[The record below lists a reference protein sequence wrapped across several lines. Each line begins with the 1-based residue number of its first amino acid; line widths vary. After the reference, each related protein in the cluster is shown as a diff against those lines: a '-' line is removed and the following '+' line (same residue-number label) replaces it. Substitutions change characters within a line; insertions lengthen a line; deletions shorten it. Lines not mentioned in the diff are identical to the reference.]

1 VTPVRNNTDA
11 LMAIQLAT
19 VRITLAKLTA
29 DGALR
34 AMADGSA
41 GFKANASG
49 SNTTGGGNPSITV
62 KLEDG
67 TTDTV
72 PVRGVEAAVLSGRTD
87 KATDDLAAAYGA
99 LSALC
104 DAAVLVSDIF
114 ARWAPSKQ
122 FVTKDVRESTRDL
135 WCPNP
140 AHGHALAPRSGRS
153 AYCSFCAGFRTANG
167 VSPDD
172 VLCDR
177 NHQGK
182 HLTEADLRLWRLRQK
197 AGKGKGKKAA

>member
-29 DGALR
+29 DGALE
-34 AMADGSA
+34 AMRNGVGGYKST
-41 GFKANASG
+41 ASG
-49 SNTTGGGNPSITV
+49 SDTSGGGNRTITV
-62 KLEDG
+62 DG
-67 TTDTV
+67 DTI
-72 PVRGVEAAVLSGRTD
+72 PVTGVEAAVLSGRTD
-87 KATDDLAAAYGA
+87 KAIDDLAAVYGA

-153 AYCSFCAGFRTANG
+153 SYCSFCAGFRTANG

-197 AGKGKGKKAA
+197 AGKKGKGRREAA

>member
-1 VTPVRNNTDA
+1 
-11 LMAIQLAT
+11 MAIQLAT
-19 VRITLAKLTA
+19 VRITLAQLTA
-29 DGALR
+29 DGALE
-34 AMADGSA
+34 AMRNGVGGYKST
-41 GFKANASG
+41 ASG
-49 SNTTGGGNPSITV
+49 SDTSGGGNRTITV
-62 KLEDG
+62 DG
-67 TTDTV
+67 DTI
-72 PVRGVEAAVLSGRTD
+72 PVTGVEAAVLSGRTD
-87 KATDDLAAAYGA
+87 TATDDLAAAYGA

-140 AHGHALAPRSGRS
+140 AHGHALAQRSGRS

-167 VSPDD
+167 VSPDEE
-172 VLCDR
+172 LCDR

-182 HLTEADLRLWRLRQK
+182 HLTTKDYELWRGRQK
-197 AGKGKGKKAA
+197 ARNGKKGKGRREAA

>member
-29 DGALR
+29 DGALE
-34 AMADGSA
+34 AMRNGVGGYKST
-41 GFKANASG
+41 ASG
-49 SNTTGGGNPSITV
+49 SDTSGGGNRTIAV
-62 KLEDG
+62 DG
-67 TTDTV
+67 DTI
-72 PVRGVEAAVLSGRTD
+72 PVTGVEAAVLSGRTD
-87 KATDDLAAAYGA
+87 KASDDLATFYGA
-99 LSALC
+99 LSRFC
-104 DAAVLVSDIF
+104 DDAVLLSDIA

-167 VSPDD
+167 VSPDET
-172 VLCDR
+172 LCDR

-197 AGKGKGKKAA
+197 AGKKGKGRREAA